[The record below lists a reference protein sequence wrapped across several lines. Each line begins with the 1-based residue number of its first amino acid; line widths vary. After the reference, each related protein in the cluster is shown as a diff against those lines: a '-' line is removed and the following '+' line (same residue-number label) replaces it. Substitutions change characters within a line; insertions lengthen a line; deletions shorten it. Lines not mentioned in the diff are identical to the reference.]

1 MIDQSI
7 RWQQDPAVAEEP
19 VARAWLMWQANRNL
33 ARHTVETYGR
43 SLDDCLRFLDREGM
57 RPLQVTREQ
66 MAAYVR
72 DLLGRPNPRQPKVVR
87 IDSGAGLANAAIQL
101 RLTAV
106 RLFFDHLVEDGVRA
120 TNPVGRGHARGRGG
134 WKAAI
139 APLVRR
145 HRTLP
150 WIPTEDQWQ
159 ALLGVMQNES
169 VRSRLM
175 FALSY
180 DSALRRQELL
190 TLDTADIDPAHR
202 LVRIRAEHAKNR
214 CERVVPYSEPTARLY
229 ASYLEQRRQI
239 SRARGRLFLSVSNRN
254 AGRALSIWSWLKTV
268 ISAADARV

>member
-87 IDSGAGLANAAIQL
+87 IDSGAGLANATIQL

-145 HRTLP
+145 HRRLP

-239 SRARGRLFLSVSNRN
+239 SRARGRVFLSVSNRN

>member
-1 MIDQSI
+1 MIDRSI
-7 RWQQDPAVAEEP
+7 RWHQYPAVAEEP

-120 TNPVGRGHARGRGG
+120 TNPVGRGHAEDEEGGRP
-134 WKAAI
+134 
-139 APLVRR
+139 PL
-145 HRTLP
+145 LP
-150 WIPTEDQWQ
+150 WCVGIARCRGFPPKIN
-159 ALLGVMQNES
+159 GR
-169 VRSRLM
+169 RSW
-175 FALSY
+175 
-180 DSALRRQELL
+180 
-190 TLDTADIDPAHR
+190 
-202 LVRIRAEHAKNR
+202 
-214 CERVVPYSEPTARLY
+214 
-229 ASYLEQRRQI
+229 
-239 SRARGRLFLSVSNRN
+239 G
-254 AGRALSIWSWLKTV
+254 
-268 ISAADARV
+268 